1 MSDPVTLVAEL
12 RRPRLLVRA
21 ARAGLADYSRRRD
34 LGRVMRMGGGA
45 SPAPERAL
53 SALLAEE
60 ERVEATRRA
69 GDASYSFV
77 RHIELLI
84 AMMAEARL
92 LPRPDAA

>member
-1 MSDPVTLVAEL
+1 MADLVTLVAEM

-21 ARAGLADYSRRRD
+21 ARAGQAEYDRTRD
-34 LGRVMRMGGGA
+34 LRRVMRLA
-45 SPAPERAL
+45 EAPAPDRAL
-53 SALLAEE
+53 PALLAEE
-60 ERVEATRRA
+60 ERIEATRRA

-92 LPRPDAA
+92 LPRPAA